1 MLDKEF
7 TEKESIRKMDEK
19 KKLNSAKDFILIR
32 RPGLTAL
39 CALIAVVLVAAIGEF
54 ILGGSPARGVL
65 WAVPVILAFL
75 LAVKLTGRT
84 VSGKE
89 LLQEAAHDGG
99 NRERQERL
107 AAFFDSHGEL
117 NTLAGAHLENVIRE
131 TESAANG
138 IIGKANDID
147 NAMSGLNST
156 IESLGKKSIE
166 LSKEADITIGANGKV
181 ISLLRQYAVARAT
194 EVEKDYGVVMSLAEK
209 ARSMME
215 FVEIVKDI
223 ADRTNLLALNAA
235 IEAARAGEHGRGFAI
250 VADEVRKLS
259 SRSEKAAS
267 SIGKAMVEMA
277 DDIENKFANKLNQE
291 NHSGE
296 SALLA
301 NLEGQLAAQGE
312 SYRGLYNLNKE
323 VLSEVGA
330 SGALVA
336 KEVMDLLAGVQF
348 QDIVRQQIELVM
360 NTLRESGEYSK
371 VIKAC
376 ISQTRLHDGCSPECG
391 SAGLGAEDVA
401 KKYVMERQRKIHGKV
416 VPLRGRDAPGDA
428 FGKAVKGVPVQEGGI
443 TFF

>member
-1 MLDKEF
+1 LITHRLRKKQKE
-7 TEKESIRKMDEK
+7 MDEK
-19 KKLNSAKDFILIR
+19 KKPNSDEKFLLIR

-39 CALIAVVLVAAIGEF
+39 CTLIAVVIVAALGEF
-54 ILGGSPARGVL
+54 IAGGSAARGVL
-65 WAVPVILAFL
+65 WAAPVILAFL
-75 LAVKLTGRT
+75 LAVRLTARA
-84 VSGKE
+84 VNEKE
-89 LLQEAAHDGG
+89 LFQKAADEEE
-99 NRERQERL
+99 NRERHERL
-107 AAFFDSHGEL
+107 VTFFGSQSEL
-117 NTLAGAHLENVIRE
+117 NALAGAHLENVVRE

-147 NAMSGLNST
+147 IAMSGLNST
-156 IESLGKKSIE
+156 IESLGKKFTE
-166 LSKEADITIGANGKV
+166 LSQEADTTIGANGEV
-181 ISLLRQYAVARAT
+181 VALLREYAGTRAT
-194 EVEKDYGVVMSLAEK
+194 EVEKDYRVVMSLAEK

-277 DDIENKFANKLNQE
+277 DDIENKFSNKLNQK
-291 NHSGE
+291 NHSEE

-312 SYRGLYNLNKE
+312 SYRGLYNLNKD

-330 SGALVA
+330 SGSLVA
-336 KEVMDLLAGVQF
+336 KEVMELLAGVQF

-360 NTLRESGEYSK
+360 NTLRESGEYSE

-376 ISQTRLHDGCSPECG
+376 ISRTEPHYGCSPECG
-391 SAGLGAEDVA
+391 SAGLRAEDVA

-416 VPLRGRDAPGDA
+416 VPLHRKGVS
-428 FGKAVKGVPVQEGGI
+428 GKAFVDAAKGVPVRDGGV